1 MLIAGR
7 IIGWT
12 LIVLSLLMASG
23 DAVLALGTSEH
34 SGIVAGTL
42 WTLVTGKMPEAVA
55 PTQSFATMLLA
66 WPAWAAIGPIGIVLV
81 ATCRPR
87 RPRRLRYR
95 RL

>member
-12 LIVLSLLMASG
+12 LIALSLLMASG
-23 DAVLALGTSEH
+23 DAVLALGTGEH

-42 WTLVTGKMPEAVA
+42 WTLVTGKTPETVV
-55 PTQSFATMLLA
+55 PTESIATMLLA
-66 WPAWAAIGPIGIVLV
+66 WPAWAAIGPIGIMLV

-87 RPRRLRYR
+87 RPRRLRFR
-95 RL
+95 RI